1 MERCGFP
8 LPCESRS
15 SPGWTRT
22 NNPPV
27 NSRMLCQLSYRGTV
41 LSGRNCSRGMKQ
53 QAPRRD
59 APRLLP
65 RARDRALELDFEVR
79 CGHEPSLLRLR
90 VAPEERLLE
99 LLDEER
105 PLLSSR
111 HLDASSRAWVPAS
124 SYVCRASSHPRRHR
138 PRHQLRVRL
147 RLQSP
152 RLLPLPAR
160 ALRGLARLVPGL
172 PRLPGSAARR
182 PS

>member
-111 HLDASSRAWVPAS
+111 HLDASAALGS
-124 SYVCRASSHPRRHR
+124 
-138 PRHQLRVRL
+138 LL
-147 RLQSP
+147 RLTC
-152 RLLPLPAR
+152 
-160 ALRGLARLVPGL
+160 
-172 PRLPGSAARR
+172 AARR
-182 PS
+182 ATRAATVPATSCGCVCACSPRGFSRCLLEPCAASPV